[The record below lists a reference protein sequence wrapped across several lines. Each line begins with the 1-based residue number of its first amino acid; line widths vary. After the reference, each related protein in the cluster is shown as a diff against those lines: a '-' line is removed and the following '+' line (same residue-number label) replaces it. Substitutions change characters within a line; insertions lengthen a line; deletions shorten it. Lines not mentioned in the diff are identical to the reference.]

1 MAEDEGIE
9 WVRGTIRALMVKR
22 RITYAELTR
31 RLAKRGIDENER
43 NLRNKVARGT
53 FGAVFFVQCL
63 EAIGLDT
70 LKLDMTAVMAKPEGE
85 REFASE
91 VPRAPTEKQW
101 AETQRILDDLHALAG
116 ISRGEADRREEAY
129 KADPLAL
136 VQRVAEEEDE

>member
-1 MAEDEGIE
+1 MTEEEGIE

-22 RITYAELTR
+22 RITYAQLAE
-31 RLAKRGIDENER
+31 RLRERGVDENER

-70 LKLDMTAVMAKPEGE
+70 LKLDMTTVMSAPEDQ

-91 VPRAPTEKQW
+91 TPEKPSAKRL
-101 AETQRILDDLHALAG
+101 AEMEVTLANIKRIIG
-116 ISRGEADRREEAY
+116 
-129 KADPLAL
+129 DPK
-136 VQRVAEEEDE
+136 